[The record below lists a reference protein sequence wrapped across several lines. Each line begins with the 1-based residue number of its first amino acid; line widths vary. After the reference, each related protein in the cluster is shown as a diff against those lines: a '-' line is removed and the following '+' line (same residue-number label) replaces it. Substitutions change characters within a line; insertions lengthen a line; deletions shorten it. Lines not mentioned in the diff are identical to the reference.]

1 MSSVWWALPAAK
13 SLDSG
18 SVGDFSINDVD
29 VFLKLKRL
37 IITFCLIA
45 QPNCIG
51 KVPWMSGD

>member
-37 IITFCLIA
+37 IITFCLIT

-51 KVPWMSGD
+51 KVP